1 MYKYNVNI
9 KEIRSVLCRK
19 NIMRL
24 HPCMRYTWMQPQLI
38 TIFFIPLF
46 PKYRHE
52 LPDSPLTVHLHR
64 KTHVFRL
71 ERVLP
76 QIRHNHSPAIGAA
89 ALHPGLP
96 ALGTDQAGRH
106 GAHNSQGI
114 MERTVTHAV
123 VLGLVSPKI
132 MDHGLPHIIHCR
144 TPASPALLLA
154 VQTAVYTVYSLAS
167 LVLVYAAAVLF
178 FGARFPGS
186 AVAYLAVFLFVMLVI
201 FSIGMMIGGIAP
213 DVRTAGMWASILYFP
228 MLVLSGATLPYETM
242 PSGLQRIADMM
253 PLTQGIKL
261 LKAVSLGLPAE
272 GIWKSC
278 LYMAVC
284 FLVCGGIALRYFKWE

>member
-1 MYKYNVNI
+1 MKRFYTILKTEL
-9 KEIRSVLCRK
+9 KLSIRGMDM
-19 NIMRL
+19 IIFAI
-24 HPCMRYTWMQPQLI
+24 CMPLVVISLLGIIFGSRPAYPGAGYTFLPLVISEYRQKKILKRYQ
-38 TIFFIPLF
+38 
-46 PKYRHE
+46 
-52 LPDSPLTVHLHR
+52 V
-64 KTHVFRL
+64 
-71 ERVLP
+71 
-76 QIRHNHSPAIGAA
+76 
-89 ALHPGLP
+89 
-96 ALGTDQAGRH
+96 
-106 GAHNSQGI
+106 
-114 MERTVTHAV
+114 
-123 VLGLVSPKI
+123 
-132 MDHGLPHIIHCR
+132 
-144 TPASPALLLA
+144 TPASPSLLLA

-167 LVLVYAAAVLF
+167 LALVYAAAVLF

-186 AVAYLAVFLFVMLVI
+186 AAAYLAVFLFVMLAI

-228 MLVLSGATLPYETM
+228 MLVLSGATIPYETM